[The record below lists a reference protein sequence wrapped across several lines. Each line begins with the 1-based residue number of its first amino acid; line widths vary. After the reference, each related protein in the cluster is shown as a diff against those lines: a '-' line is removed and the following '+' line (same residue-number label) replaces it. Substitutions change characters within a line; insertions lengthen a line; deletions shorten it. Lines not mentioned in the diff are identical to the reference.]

1 MVLVEYVPTFSRG
14 LNFLRAHCYNTRQCT
29 VVIAA
34 MPLIVKLLLLR
45 EEIVRKVH
53 KRKRADRTE
62 RQTDR
67 HAVAAAGA
75 AYYLL
80 GPMPLICFFDGPK
93 TKSEINCLQYQ
104 LTQT

>member
-1 MVLVEYVPTFSRG
+1 
-14 LNFLRAHCYNTRQCT
+14 
-29 VVIAA
+29 

-75 AYYLL
+75 AY
-80 GPMPLICFFDGPK
+80 
-93 TKSEINCLQYQ
+93 
-104 LTQT
+104 